1 MTAKRPPLLFQKG
14 HGGIL
19 IPADAAAQEF
29 VTPIKLGADVWG
41 EFRRARNAKFHR
53 KFFALLDLAFE
64 TWEPVA
70 GASEYRGKPIEKNKE
85 RFRAEILILSGHYD
99 AVYSIKGDVRLIPKS
114 ISFTSIDDVE
124 FERVYRGV
132 LNVVW
137 AQIMKNSRYSSPN
150 EVDNI
155 VNRLIGFE

>member
-19 IPADAAAQEF
+19 IPGDSAAQEF
-29 VTPIKLGADVWG
+29 ASQVKLGADVWG

-64 TWEPVA
+64 TWEPSDSA
-70 GASEYRGKPIEKNKE
+70 TQYRGRPIEKNRE
-85 RFRAEILILSGHYD
+85 RFRAEILILSGHYE
-99 AVYSIKGDVRLIPKS
+99 AVYSVKGDVRLIAKS
-114 ISFTSIDDVE
+114 ISFASIDQAT
-124 FERVYRGV
+124 FEQIYRSV

-137 AQIMKNSRYSSPN
+137 KQIMKNSRYSSPE
-150 EVDNI
+150 EVDN
-155 VNRLIGFE
+155 VVGRLIGFE